1 VLGLREVPLAAR
13 PDLRSLSVRRLRVVS
28 AQRQREG
35 ALVDD
40 VPPPHTVVALEL
52 AEGPLFISYPVD
64 VEPSDLRDGM
74 TLELCWSD
82 AIDRLGEYNLPSS
95 ARPPPE
101 VEAVGAPTSRSE
113 RVVPLPRRSRRTE
126 SQRPCARDCAARA
139 STRRTAGRGG
149 TFTDAEK
156 AKRVKYAVR
165 GSIASSDGVLLPH

>member
-1 VLGLREVPLAAR
+1 
-13 PDLRSLSVRRLRVVS
+13 
-28 AQRQREG
+28 
-35 ALVDD
+35 VDD

-165 GSIASSDGVLLPH
+165 GSIDSSDGVLLPHLGRRNNRSRLRPRSVMG